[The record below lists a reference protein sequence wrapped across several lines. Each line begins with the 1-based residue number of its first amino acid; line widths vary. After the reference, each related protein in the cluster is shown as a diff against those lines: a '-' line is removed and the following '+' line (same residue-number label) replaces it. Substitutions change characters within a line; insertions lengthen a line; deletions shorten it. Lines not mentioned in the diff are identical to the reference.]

1 MSSSS
6 SSQTLLI
13 VVLFS
18 GTPIRIERWSPP
30 NRIMNWTVYRPPDLK
45 SSSFYVPESPPRTS
59 TLQREHNDD
68 ERSKKESF
76 GISLDCAR
84 DAPGSG
90 RSEESNA
97 KGAAV

>member
-1 MSSSS
+1 MFSSS

-30 NRIMNWTVYRPPDLK
+30 HRIMNWTVYRPPDLK

-76 GISLDCAR
+76 GISLG

-90 RSEESNA
+90 RSHESNV
-97 KGAAV
+97 KGADV